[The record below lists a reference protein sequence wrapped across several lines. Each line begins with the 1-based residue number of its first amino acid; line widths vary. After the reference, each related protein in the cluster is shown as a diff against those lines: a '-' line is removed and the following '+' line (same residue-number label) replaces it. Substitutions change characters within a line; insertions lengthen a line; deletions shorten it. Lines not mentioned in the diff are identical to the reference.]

1 MKVDTAHLHAFRAAR
16 DIDDGRRPRRQARL
30 RDPRARPRRHRLHG
44 RHRARGDRRLVSAH
58 GASSFADS
66 SPMQR
71 IWRDSNVAGR
81 HAVVSPTVSYEVY
94 GKALLG
100 VDNDVTVLV

>member
-1 MKVDTAHLHAFRAAR
+1 
-16 DIDDGRRPRRQARL
+16 
-30 RDPRARPRRHRLHG
+30 
-44 RHRARGDRRLVSAH
+44 
-58 GASSFADS
+58 
-66 SPMQR
+66 MQR

-100 VDNDVTVLV
+100 VDNDVTPLV